1 MGKTC
6 VICGKPSGM
15 YPLCREH
22 LQMKAEGKV
31 IKCED
36 CGTWHIVNT
45 PCDCKKSKAQKDFEV
60 VEAAMKKRENAIS
73 DEEEISTEC
82 IICRQPSNGYWFC
95 KDCYRLYKNKEI
107 HLRIKNCSDV
117 DLLDDSYEGVYICA
131 DGHIVKSKSERDID
145 NYLFYH
151 DIFHVYEKAFPID
164 DNPEHDLHPDFYLPK
179 LDVYIEHWGYDESNV
194 KYTEAKKYKL
204 QKYKE
209 FGITLI
215 CTHEKTDAKD
225 IDTALDRKLKLYK
238 KGQITGE
245 E

>member
-1 MGKTC
+1 MGKSC

-31 IKCED
+31 VKCED
-36 CGTWHIVNT
+36 CGIWHFSNEA
-45 PCDCKKSKAQKDFEV
+45 CKCQRQES
-60 VEAAMKKRENAIS
+60 
-73 DEEEISTEC
+73 EEILIFGTASDTEC
-82 IICRQPSNGYWFC
+82 IICRQQSNGYWFC
-95 KDCYRLYKNKEI
+95 KDCYRQYKNKEI

-179 LDVYIEHWGYDESNV
+179 LDVYIEHWGYDESNI
-194 KYTEAKKYKL
+194 KYNEAKNYKI
-204 QKYKE
+204 QKYRE
-209 FGITLI
+209 ASVTLI

-238 KGQITGE
+238 KNQINFNE
-245 E
+245 

>member
-31 IKCED
+31 VKCED
-36 CGTWHIVNT
+36 CGAWHYVN
-45 PCDCKKSKAQKDFEV
+45 EV
-60 VEAAMKKRENAIS
+60 CECQRQETEDVILNTSS
-73 DEEEISTEC
+73 DTEC
-82 IICRQPSNGYWFC
+82 IICRKPSNGYWFC

-107 HLRIKNCSDV
+107 HLRIKNCSEV

-209 FGITLI
+209 AGITLI